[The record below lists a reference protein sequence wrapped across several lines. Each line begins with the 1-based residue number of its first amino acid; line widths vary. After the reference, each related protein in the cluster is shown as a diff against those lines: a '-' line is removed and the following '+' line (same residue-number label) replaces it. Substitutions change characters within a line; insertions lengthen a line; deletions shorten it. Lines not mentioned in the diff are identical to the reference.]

1 MRLKKKYFPFKKTF
15 PSILL
20 LKPYLEIMQ
29 LITLILFDDLYGA
42 VLPSSPSCFHG
53 WALNWNMGPVIIQ
66 D

>member
-1 MRLKKKYFPFKKTF
+1 
-15 PSILL
+15 
-20 LKPYLEIMQ
+20 MQ

>member
-42 VLPSSPSCFHG
+42 VLPAPHAF
-53 WALNWNMGPVIIQ
+53 MGGL
-66 D
+66 

>member
-1 MRLKKKYFPFKKTF
+1 MKIVNEIKKKYFPFKKTF

-42 VLPSSPSCFHG
+42 VLPAPHAF
-53 WALNWNMGPVIIQ
+53 MGGL
-66 D
+66 